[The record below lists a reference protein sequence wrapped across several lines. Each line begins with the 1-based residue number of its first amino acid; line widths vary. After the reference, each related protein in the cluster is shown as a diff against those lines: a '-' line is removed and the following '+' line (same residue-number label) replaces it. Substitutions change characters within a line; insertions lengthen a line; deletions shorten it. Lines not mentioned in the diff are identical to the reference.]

1 MSSFNDPTDVRV
13 LRATCNEAENGFR
26 VHLTDEDWDGLVK
39 DVQQLRAELAAERE
53 HSNNLQ
59 RGFDDPDGG
68 PLARAL
74 ARSMYHLE
82 QQKSRKLLALLKE
95 AYKELSTI
103 EAITVS
109 PSDTDGLINLVNR
122 MRAALEEA

>member
-1 MSSFNDPTDVRV
+1 MSDPVDVRV
-13 LRATCNEAENGFR
+13 LRATCNESENGFR
-26 VHLTDEDWDGLVK
+26 VHLTDDDWDTLVK
-39 DVQQLRAELAAERE
+39 AVRQLQLDLAAERE

-82 QQKSRKLLALLKE
+82 QQERRKAEKERDRWKKLAVQVRDWAAERGDIGQGFVNTVDEMLKE
-95 AYKELSTI
+95 K
-103 EAITVS
+103 
-109 PSDTDGLINLVNR
+109 P
-122 MRAALEEA
+122 